1 MFTMPWHWQGCRLR
15 ERGVQMTLEGLQEHV
30 WRRIGL
36 RRHLVGR
43 AEVDLLTRLAVENW
57 ENDYYAA
64 AQTDADRQIV
74 ADGTLVAVKR
84 MHQVV
89 GGYAEREYGMIWTL
103 LLSAVASAV
112 IQAVLKWWLERRANR
127 VMLLVMQQE
136 LMR

>member
-1 MFTMPWHWQGCRLR
+1 
-15 ERGVQMTLEGLQEHV
+15 MTLEGLQEYV
-30 WRRIGL
+30 WRRVGL

-43 AEVDLLTRLAVENW
+43 AEIDLFTRLTVENW
-57 ENDYYAA
+57 ENDYYSA

-74 ADGTLVAVKR
+74 AGGTLIAVKR

-89 GGYAEREYGMIWTL
+89 GGYGEREYGMIWAF

-127 VMLLVMQQE
+127 VMLMVMQQE
-136 LMR
+136 MMQ